1 MRSSRP
7 VPEDSRASPARP
19 APHLSYPTDA
29 AVSPAPAYVFLAA
42 VVAFIIYGSLF
53 PFDFVSQGLPLDR
66 FFAEYDVFANQ
77 SDALDNFFL
86 FVPLGVGLV
95 LAFRDRAARAIAAL
109 LSILVLAIGIQLIQ
123 LYLPSRTASLADAFW
138 NTIGMGAGFL
148 MAERVGRALRAQLAG
163 QAAGRDM
170 FLAGLVLLW
179 LSYESFPFVPTLDIG
194 LLREH
199 VKGAVF
205 APTFEL
211 MRLAQHGLAAALA
224 GIAIARVGMLRRPV
238 FGAIGLAALAIT
250 LEVLVPYGSLRRE
263 TLLGIALGLAA
274 GYLAAQSGARR
285 SAGIGFALALAAYL
299 ITVLTPYRGQAF
311 DTGFTLTPF
320 SHVLWQGVVND
331 VSPAAFEALAIGCLL
346 WSGMAASNRLRARP
360 YVWSAAVLL
369 LLAAL
374 EWVRVA
380 LVGVHGDTTALA
392 MAAVLAPAAAALR
405 GGQSAQPLTQPLT
418 QPMTQ
423 TPAASAVPPAKPG
436 AGRPAWVV
444 VAACAA
450 ALTVAMWALVHLPGI
465 PYNLKKLFGERPLFG
480 AAVFSLALLWLGAG
494 PWLVARTVLSLDA
507 RRRRGALYGP
517 LLVAGIALVSYVLV
531 DLATPGIML
540 EKIIGAPD
548 LYRRIVEDNYWGE
561 AWRAGLA
568 AWPRGLVSAAERLV
582 RYLALYAVFAIPLV
596 LALLAVPR
604 AGRNARIIVNSLCL
618 LPFWLLVKFVVLEWA
633 VTDNITE
640 LVADG
645 GAVFLALLIAL
656 FAGNAVMLV
665 CYRRGARTAP
675 VLALATAA
683 LVAAGWWLLNQ
694 GIEPVV
700 INNGR
705 IFSGV
710 QFLLGENR
718 SALLSAPALLAR
730 WCALDGAALVV
741 VVTGLVLARRLLP
754 LPAPR
759 SNPVLPRVTR
769 RRRSM

>member
-1 MRSSRP
+1 MPAPRLP
-7 VPEDSRASPARP
+7 DSRGAT
-19 APHLSYPTDA
+19 LSA
-29 AVSPAPAYVFLAA
+29 APAYVFLAA

-53 PFDFVSQGLPLDR
+53 PFDFVGPGLPVDR
-66 FFAEYDVFANQ
+66 FLAEYDVFANQ

-95 LAFRDRAARAIAAL
+95 LAFRDGAARVIAAL

-148 MAERVGRALRAQLAG
+148 VAQRVHRALRAQLAG
-163 QAAGRDM
+163 QAVGRDM

-211 MRLAQHGLAAALA
+211 MRLTQHGLAAALA
-224 GIAIARVGMLRRPV
+224 GIAIARVGLLRRPV
-238 FGAIGLAALAIT
+238 FGAIGLAALAVT

-263 TLLGIALGLAA
+263 TLLGIVLGMAA

-285 SAGIGFALALAAYL
+285 SAAIGFALALAAYL
-299 ITVLTPYRGQAF
+299 ITVLTPYRGQAL
-311 DTGFTLTPF
+311 DAGFTLTPF
-320 SHVLWQGVVND
+320 SRVLWQGVVNE
-331 VSPAAFEALAIGCLL
+331 VVPAAFEALAIGSLL

-380 LVGVHGDTTALA
+380 LVGLHGDTTALA
-392 MAAVLAPAAAALR
+392 VAAVLAPAAAALR
-405 GGQSAQPLTQPLT
+405 AGQQAQPLTQAIA
-418 QPMTQ
+418 QA
-423 TPAASAVPPAKPG
+423 PAASAGTAPSNRRA
-436 AGRPAWVV
+436 RLPAWVL
-444 VAACAA
+444 VAACVAV
-450 ALTVAMWALVHLPGI
+450 LTAAMWAVVHLPGV
-465 PYNLKKLFGERPLFG
+465 PYNLKKLFGDRPLFG

-494 PWLVARTVLSLDA
+494 PWLVARTVLWLDA

-517 LLVAGIALVSYVLV
+517 LLVAAIALVSYVLV

-596 LALLAVPR
+596 LALLAVPG
-604 AGRNARIIVNSLCL
+604 AGRSARIIVNSLCL
-618 LPFWLLVKFVVLEWA
+618 LPCWLLAKFVVLEWA

-656 FAGNAVMLV
+656 FAGNAVMLA

-675 VLALATAA
+675 VLALVTAA
-683 LVAAGWWLLNQ
+683 LVAAGWWLLNL

-700 INNGR
+700 VNNGR
-705 IFSGV
+705 IFGGV

-741 VVTGLVLARRLLP
+741 LVTGLLLARRLLP
-754 LPAPR
+754 IPAPAGKR
-759 SNPVLPRVTR
+759 ARA
-769 RRRSM
+769 